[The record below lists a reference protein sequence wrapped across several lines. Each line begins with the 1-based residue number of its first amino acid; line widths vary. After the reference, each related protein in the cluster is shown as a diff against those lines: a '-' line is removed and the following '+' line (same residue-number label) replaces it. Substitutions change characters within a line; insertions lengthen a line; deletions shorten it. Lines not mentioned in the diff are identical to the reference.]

1 MREPKLNPLD
11 RTPPPC
17 PCGAPAARA
26 DADEAAKQDRPQRC
40 HICRAIATEHPDWSG
55 EQVTGAG
62 LRKWVLLA
70 LTAIR
75 QLATVRAGEA
85 IADVVFVD
93 RLVWVARDGYE
104 RLTIRGMEPAL
115 VLEVLAEAHPDL
127 TEAGR
132 HEGGGQLAVKLV
144 VRKEGRHAA

>member
-11 RTPPPC
+11 RLPAAC
-17 PCGAPAARA
+17 PCGAPSARA
-26 DADEAAKQDRPQRC
+26 EIVKPRC
-40 HICRAIATEHPDWSG
+40 HVCRVIATEHPDWSDD
-55 EQVTGAG
+55 QVTAAG
-62 LRKWVLLA
+62 FRKWILLA

-75 QLATVRAGEA
+75 RLARARAPEP

-93 RLVWVARDGYE
+93 RLVWVVKEDYE

-127 TEAGR
+127 GIVEHHEAG
-132 HEGGGQLAVKLV
+132 GQVAVKLV
-144 VRKEGRHAA
+144 ARGEGARDAA